1 MKIKTA
7 IGKDVQTTTDIIEEL
22 QEDEDNNGGI
32 ENNANGTG
40 VEEDD
45 MIWTENVRLSMDLE
59 YNGKGKI
66 VQLLVQELAGIRFV
80 HLKLRVN

>member
-66 VQLLVQELAGIRFV
+66 VQLLVQELAGIRLV